1 MPSGSAVI
9 RYAGKRGTVWRV
21 KYRDASGAQ
30 VMETL
35 GRSPEWNRRKAE
47 AALRERLTDV
57 EREGYRKP
65 EPITFASFADA
76 WLDDYPEAR
85 GLKYSTRR
93 GYEIILDRHLKPALG
108 SLRLAEISVE
118 EVERFVVSKRRAG
131 LSAGTINRA
140 LNVLSLVLN
149 AGLRRG
155 LVRVNVVSMV
165 ERPREAR
172 RRWRILSP
180 VEVQRVEGEFS
191 TLIDEAEAERD
202 RDDLILTRRLFLFH
216 MGTALRRGEAAGL
229 RWRSVFLADPSGPV
243 LRVEE
248 TWVRSRTET
257 PKSEAG
263 RRTISLGP
271 KIAAELWEHRQWSQ
285 YRADDDY
292 VFPNPRTGR
301 PFDANRYGE
310 LLRLALRR
318 AGIEEDVRPSH
329 ELRHSSITNAA
340 AAGTSPEALMSRAG
354 HSSYATTRRYIDLA
368 GERFREEADR
378 LEDRL
383 WGGGGRKSGYKAAPP
398 FSDSA
403 TEETASPLADSG
415 SSGGAGI

>member
-1 MPSGSAVI
+1 MPSGAAVI
-9 RYAGKRGTVWRV
+9 RYAGKRGVSWRL
-21 KYRDASGAQ
+21 KYRDASGRQ
-30 VMETL
+30 IMETL
-35 GRSPEWNRRKAE
+35 GRSPEWNRRKAD
-47 AALRERLTDV
+47 AALRHRLADV
-57 EREGYRKP
+57 EREGFERPKP
-65 EPITFASFADA
+65 LDFATFADT
-76 WLDDYPEAR
+76 WLAEYPDAR
-85 GLKYSTRR
+85 GLKHSTRR
-93 GYEIILDRHLKPALG
+93 GYEIILERHLKPTLG
-108 SLRLAEISVE
+108 RVRLADIDVS
-118 EVERFVVSKRRAG
+118 EVERLVVAKRRAA
-131 LSAGTINRA
+131 LSPATVNRV
-140 LNVLSLVLN
+140 LNVLSLILN
-149 AGLRRG
+149 AAIRRG
-155 LVRVNVVSMV
+155 LVRVNVVSLID
-165 ERPREAR
+165 RPKEAR

-180 VEVQRVEGEFS
+180 VEVRKIEAEFS
-191 TLIDEAEAERD
+191 ALIQEAETERD
-202 RDDLILTRRLFLFH
+202 RADLIVTRRLFLFH
-216 MGTALRRGEAAGL
+216 MGTAVRRGEAAGL

-263 RRTISLGP
+263 RRTISLGR
-271 KIAAELWEHRQWSQ
+271 KIAAELWEHRGWSQ
-285 YRADDDY
+285 YDGDDDY
-292 VFPNPRTGR
+292 VFPNPRTGS

-318 AGIEEDVRPSH
+318 AGIEENIRPSH

-368 GERFREEADR
+368 GERFRAEADR

-383 WGGGGRKSGYKAAPP
+383 WGGSGRNSGYKVAPP

-403 TEETASPLADSG
+403 TEEAASPLGDSR